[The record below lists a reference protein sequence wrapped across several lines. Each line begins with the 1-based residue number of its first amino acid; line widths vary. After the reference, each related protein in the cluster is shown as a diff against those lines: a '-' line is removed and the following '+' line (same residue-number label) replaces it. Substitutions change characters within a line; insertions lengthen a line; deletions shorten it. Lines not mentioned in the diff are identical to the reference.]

1 MHLFRRKNYA
11 NGTFGMF
18 QSVAASPPHSAPSPP
33 NFAIVTVLGPRDK
46 CYPQPTPLKI
56 TMDARKRPE
65 WPSATTGCSVPG
77 SFKESKSLAI
87 L

>member
-1 MHLFRRKNYA
+1 MQMGHLGCFNPWLLA
-11 NGTFGMF
+11 LPT
-18 QSVAASPPHSAPSPP
+18 PPPSPP

-65 WPSATTGCSVPG
+65 WPSATTGCSVHG